1 MAAVK
6 FFAGHHPVRS
16 RLTTSLCL
24 TWACTQETATRA
36 TVALAALCT
45 VTFRSF

>member
-24 TWACTQETATRA
+24 TLACALETTTRA
-36 TVALAALCT
+36 TVALAAFCMP
-45 VTFRSF
+45 TF